1 MAKSVAAIT
10 FAIAIAVLVLF
21 LTSPLLATQSAEAQ
35 PNLNKVIQD
44 VQRAEAAGARPEEL
58 GKLINELNSVNAL
71 EDQLQNLNSQE
82 ADKRSQLLGEINNS
96 LATIDIEANQIDIAA
111 SQRTF
116 TDHMIVYS
124 SAGVGAALT
133 TLVSHYLSSLW
144 RKYRGKRALQLK
156 IVPK

>member
-1 MAKSVAAIT
+1 MTKSVAATT
-10 FAIAIAVLVLF
+10 FAIAISVLALF
-21 LTSPLLATQSAEAQ
+21 ITSPLLASQSAESQ
-35 PNLNKVIQD
+35 PSLNRVIQD

-58 GKLINELNSVNAL
+58 GKLVDELNSVNAL
-71 EDQLQNLNSQE
+71 EDQFQNLSSQE

-96 LATIDIEANQIDIAA
+96 LAAIDVEANQIDIAA

-116 TDHMIVYS
+116 TNHMIAYS
-124 SAGVGAALT
+124 SAVVGAVLT
-133 TLVSHYLSSLW
+133 TVASHYLSSLW